1 MGQWKMDNGKWAM
14 GNAPPPLPVLQPPQP
29 EPLAESDF
37 QLIRQAAVRR
47 RSINSASRTAMLS
60 SVVTLILGIS
70 AAPFLLFSF
79 SWSGVIIVAGLCT
92 IGMIEYRGHKR
103 LRRAE
108 ASAAKVLGLNQLA
121 LLGVIILYCVI
132 QMATASAETTKGM
145 IVSPET
151 REMLPSAMPGM
162 GRFVGRLD
170 QLAPLLVYGFYGL
183 VILLSAGCQGGMA
196 LYYFSRR
203 KHIETFNAQTPEW
216 VRRIFVETG
225 A

>member
-1 MGQWKMDNGKWAM
+1 
-14 GNAPPPLPVLQPPQP
+14 
-29 EPLAESDF
+29 
-37 QLIRQAAVRR
+37 
-47 RSINSASRTAMLS
+47 
-60 SVVTLILGIS
+60 
-70 AAPFLLFSF
+70 
-79 SWSGVIIVAGLCT
+79 
-92 IGMIEYRGHKR
+92 
-103 LRRAE
+103 
-108 ASAAKVLGLNQLA
+108 
-121 LLGVIILYCVI
+121 
-132 QMATASAETTKGM
+132 
-145 IVSPET
+145 
-151 REMLPSAMPGM
+151 MLPSAMPGM